1 MPALGGENA
10 GETDQGGIFTVQG
23 RRGQKVKSIINTQT
37 VLYTCITNKTG
48 REKGG
53 DHEISFI
60 LWWCFVFVFVFK
72 EG

>member
-10 GETDQGGIFTVQG
+10 GETDPGGIFAVQG
-23 RRGQKVKSIINTQT
+23 RRGQKIKSIINTQT
-37 VLYTCITNKTG
+37 RK
-48 REKGG
+48 RG

-60 LWWCFVFVFVFK
+60 LWWCFVFVFVCK